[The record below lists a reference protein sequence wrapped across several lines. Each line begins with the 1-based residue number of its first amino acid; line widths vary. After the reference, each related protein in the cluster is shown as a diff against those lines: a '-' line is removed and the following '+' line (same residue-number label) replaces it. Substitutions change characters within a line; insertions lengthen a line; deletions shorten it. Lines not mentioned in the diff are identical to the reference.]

1 MASEDRIA
9 EYEPLRAP
17 SRGPGARE
25 FEPVRP
31 AAPAR
36 AAQAGGAD
44 GDDLFGR
51 HARAAADAGPADEAG
66 ASVLDR
72 DGRAEG
78 GAGVVGSDAAA
89 AAAEGDK
96 RRAKGVE
103 VWSPRRGHG
112 ATFALL
118 FAFTLVLFFRP
129 YEFLPL
135 PVQLAFWIGLLALAV
150 FVPSQLAA
158 EGTLTARP
166 REVTLVALFVLTAL
180 LSLPLATSRADAW
193 ASFHQQFLKA
203 VLIFVI
209 FVNAVRTERRWH
221 ALMWLTLAVS
231 FYLSV
236 GALNDYRLGR
246 FSVEGYRVGGRVG
259 GLFGGANEMALH
271 LVTVIPIAVGLF
283 WGERGPLRK
292 LIYGAGAVLMTAAA
306 VVSYSRGAFLGLL
319 AAVGVLGWKL
329 GRRHRL
335 AVVVLVVV
343 GLVGF
348 AALAPGG
355 YGTRVLSIFDS
366 SLDPNAS
373 SSMRRDVLWRSLFVA
388 VHNPAFGVGIGNF
401 PIMSIRMLESH
412 NAYTQVAAEMGVAAL
427 VIYVLFIVTPLRRLA
442 RIERETFQSRRASK
456 FHYRAIGLQA
466 GLVAYMVSSFFASV
480 AYQWY
485 IYYLV
490 GYAVTLRR
498 LYAAEIEAAAAADTT
513 PETADGLNHESRP
526 AVDSRLVEG
535 AHGERVSA

>member
-9 EYEPLRAP
+9 EYEPLRARA
-17 SRGPGARE
+17 RGVGPRE
-25 FEPVRP
+25 FERVRP
-31 AAPAR
+31 AAAAR
-36 AAQAGGAD
+36 AATAGGAD
-44 GDDLFGR
+44 GDDFFGP
-51 HARAAADAGPADEAG
+51 RAAAGGETADGAG
-66 ASVLDR
+66 AAVV
-72 DGRAEG
+72 GRGRGRE
-78 GAGVVGSDAAA
+78 GAGVVENGAAA
-89 AAAEGDK
+89 KSGKRAREKAA
-96 RRAKGVE
+96 E
-103 VWSPRRGHG
+103 VWSLRRGHG

-118 FAFTLVLFFRP
+118 FAFTFVLFFRP

-135 PVQLAFWIGLLALAV
+135 PTTLAFWIGVLALAV

-166 REVTLVALFVLTAL
+166 REVTLALLLVLTAL
-180 LSLPLATSRADAW
+180 LSLPLATSRADAL
-193 ASFHQQFLKA
+193 ASFSEPFAKA

-236 GALNDYRLGR
+236 GALNDFRLGR
-246 FSVEGYRVGGRVG
+246 FSVEGYRVAGRVG
-259 GLFGGANEMALH
+259 GMFGGANEMALH

-283 WGERGPLRK
+283 WGERGLLKK
-292 LIYGAGAVLMTAAA
+292 LIYGAGVLLMTAGA

-319 AAVGVLGWKL
+319 AAGGVLGWKL

-335 AVVVLVVV
+335 AVMVLVAVL
-343 GLVGF
+343 LVGF
-348 AALAPGG
+348 VALAPGG

-373 SSMRRDVLWRSLFVA
+373 SSMRRQVLWRSLYVA
-388 VHNPAFGVGIGNF
+388 ANNPFFGVGIGNF

-427 VIYVLFIVTPLRRLA
+427 AVYVLFVVTPLRRLA
-442 RIERETFQSRRASK
+442 RIERETFESRRASK

-466 GLVAYMVSSFFASV
+466 GLAAYMVSSFFASV

-490 GYAVTLRR
+490 AYAVTLRR
-498 LYAAEIEAAAAADTT
+498 LYAAEAEAAA
-513 PETADGLNHESRP
+513 TAGGLNHENQT
-526 AVDSRLVEG
+526 AVDGHAVEG
-535 AHGERVSA
+535 AHDARASA